1 MYILTSVYVF
11 NDKFTETLHIVLSW
25 DTVCIYW
32 DTLYV
37 YLLRLYVYVLTSVYV
52 FNDTFTETLCMCIY
66 GDNPYS
72 SFLRHC
78 MFIYWDILYIY
89 VLPYVYVFSDTLC
102 IYWDTVCVFTE
113 TLCIVLSWAARVCG
127 PYSLKLLWVPRMYLS
142 SFYSFIM
149 YFFKCLLDFYHMNV

>member
-37 YLLRLYVYVLTSVYV
+37 YLLRLCTCMYWHLYMYLTIH
-52 FNDTFTETLCMCIY
+52 L
-66 GDNPYS
+66 
-72 SFLRHC
+72 LRHSVC
-78 MFIYWDILYIY
+78 VFTGTIRIVLSWDTMFIYWDILYIY